1 MPTGDVTVNV
11 NDPTDNTDV
20 TAEPASLTFSTST
33 WNAAQNVTVTAAEDD
48 DASADPVATVKH
60 TVGGGGYDGV
70 TVPDAVVTIRENDS
84 PGLVL
89 SETSVTVE
97 EGSATGTS
105 YTVRLSSEPTATV
118 TVAIRG
124 QNGTDL
130 NLSGLSASSTLTF
143 TISSWNAAQTIT
155 VTARED
161 ADAVTDMATLTHEAT
176 GGDYGDVSAEVEVT
190 VVDDETPSIVL
201 NRTTLGPA
209 EGTASGES
217 YTVRLS
223 HVPTETVTVRVS
235 GHGGTDLTLSTTTL
249 TFNSSNWNT
258 AQTVT
263 VTAAPDDDAVDDRVT
278 LTHSAEGGAYDGLTR
293 ELTVS
298 VDDDEERR
306 VVLSETSLRPV
317 EGDATG
323 QTYTVRLSSQPTA
336 ATTVNITGHDGTD
349 LALDRTTLTFNSS
362 SWSTERTISVTA
374 AQDADALD
382 DEETLTHTA
391 RGGDYEGLSTD
402 LEVRVEDDESPHL
415 ALSKS
420 SLPLDEGAAG
430 ATYTVRL
437 GSQPTATVTVTI
449 SGHAGTDLGLSGV
462 SASSTL
468 TFTTSSWNTPRTVTV
483 TAADDA
489 DAADDGTTLTHTA
502 TGGDYGG
509 VVRDLPVTVKDDET
523 ASLVLTPTK
532 IEIDEAATGSA
543 SYTVRLSSEPTA
555 TTTVNITGHSGADLS
570 LDRTSLTFTTSNWN
584 TPQTVA
590 VTATHDDD
598 ALDDTVTLT
607 HEATG
612 GDYGDAAP
620 GTVLVTVTDDDE
632 AGLALSKESISPQE
646 GGATGR
652 ELHRQAGHPALSNSD
667 RDHRRTLRHRPHPVH
682 HHPHLHGIELEHPAD
697 GHRHGG
703 RGHRRHGRHRDPDP
717 HRIGRRVRERHE
729 GADRRGRRHLGHD
742 GELRLGHLL
751 GN

>member
-1 MPTGDVTVNV
+1 MTAPTWRSTG
-11 NDPTDNTDV
+11 PRSPSPP
-20 TAEPASLTFSTST
+20 PA
-33 WNAAQNVTVTAAEDD
+33 
-48 DASADPVATVKH
+48 
-60 TVGGGGYDGV
+60 
-70 TVPDAVVTIRENDS
+70 
-84 PGLVL
+84 
-89 SETSVTVE
+89 
-97 EGSATGTS
+97 
-105 YTVRLSSEPTATV
+105 
-118 TVAIRG
+118 
-124 QNGTDL
+124 
-130 NLSGLSASSTLTF
+130 
-143 TISSWNAAQTIT
+143 
-155 VTARED
+155 
-161 ADAVTDMATLTHEAT
+161 
-176 GGDYGDVSAEVEVT
+176 
-190 VVDDETPSIVL
+190 
-201 NRTTLGPA
+201 GP
-209 EGTASGES
+209 
-217 YTVRLS
+217 R
-223 HVPTETVTVRVS
+223 
-235 GHGGTDLTLSTTTL
+235 
-249 TFNSSNWNT
+249 
-258 AQTVT
+258 
-263 VTAAPDDDAVDDRVT
+263 
-278 LTHSAEGGAYDGLTR
+278 
-293 ELTVS
+293 
-298 VDDDEERR
+298 
-306 VVLSETSLRPV
+306 
-317 EGDATG
+317 
-323 QTYTVRLSSQPTA
+323 
-336 ATTVNITGHDGTD
+336 
-349 LALDRTTLTFNSS
+349 
-362 SWSTERTISVTA
+362 RTISVTA

-449 SGHAGTDLGLSGV
+449 SGHSGTDLGLSGV

-489 DAADDGTTLTHTA
+489 DAADDRTTLTHTA
-502 TGGDYGG
+502 TGGDYAG

-543 SYTVRLSSEPTA
+543 TYRVRLSSEPTA
-555 TTTVNITGHSGADLS
+555 TTTVNITGHGGADLS

-584 TPQTVA
+584 TPQTVT
-590 VTATHDDD
+590 VTATQDDD

-646 GGATGR
+646 GSATGR

-703 RGHRRHGRHRDPDP
+703 RGHRRRGRHRDPHP
-717 HRIGRRVRERHE
+717 HRQRRGLRERHE
-729 GADRRGRRHLGHD
+729 GADRQGHRHLGHD

-751 GN
+751 GNGGRTDATVTVQLNAPAPGQLVIPITATPLGTSTSASDWQGIPEELTFQTGETDRSFMVVAVDDESRTTARWSRSPSAPCPKSGLPVPTPRPRSLS